1 MSKIGI
7 IIEREYLERVKKK
20 SFIFT
25 TLLMPLLMVGLM
37 TLPAI
42 IMAYAGTSETS
53 VLVVDNSGGI
63 AGHLEDDND
72 VRFSIAAPGVSV
84 DSALRVEDTDMVL
97 IIPENIVSSPKSTL
111 KVFSNGPSSVSVEA
125 TIRSQV
131 NDIVEEQRLAQYN
144 IGNLAE
150 IIEAVKSDVAINT
163 IRQDKGGEE
172 TLSTD
177 ASFGIGIGMSF
188 VLYMFLILYGQ
199 MVMNSIIEEKNN
211 RVLEVVVTSVKPTN
225 IMLGKITGVA
235 LVALTQ
241 ILIWGVLVLA
251 MSAYVLPAIM
261 PQSAAI
267 EGMASQESTM
277 MAAMQSL
284 TDVGQIA
291 SLVGL
296 MTLYLMLGFLVY
308 AAIFAAVGSSVD
320 NVQDATQLTSF
331 ALYPIIF
338 GLIFAMVAAA
348 NPSGS
353 LAFWSSLFP
362 LTSPMV
368 MVARVPF
375 GIAWWEILASVLLL
389 VATFF
394 GLAWMAGKIYRV
406 GIFMYGKKPSVKEV
420 IKWISYK

>member
-188 VLYMFLILYGQ
+188 VLYM
-199 MVMNSIIEEKNN
+199 
-211 RVLEVVVTSVKPTN
+211 
-225 IMLGKITGVA
+225 
-235 LVALTQ
+235 
-241 ILIWGVLVLA
+241 
-251 MSAYVLPAIM
+251 
-261 PQSAAI
+261 
-267 EGMASQESTM
+267 
-277 MAAMQSL
+277 
-284 TDVGQIA
+284 
-291 SLVGL
+291 
-296 MTLYLMLGFLVY
+296 
-308 AAIFAAVGSSVD
+308 
-320 NVQDATQLTSF
+320 
-331 ALYPIIF
+331 
-338 GLIFAMVAAA
+338 
-348 NPSGS
+348 
-353 LAFWSSLFP
+353 
-362 LTSPMV
+362 
-368 MVARVPF
+368 
-375 GIAWWEILASVLLL
+375 
-389 VATFF
+389 
-394 GLAWMAGKIYRV
+394 
-406 GIFMYGKKPSVKEV
+406 
-420 IKWISYK
+420 

>member
-177 ASFGIGIGMSF
+177 ASFGIGIGMSC

>member
-1 MSKIGI
+1 
-7 IIEREYLERVKKK
+7 
-20 SFIFT
+20 
-25 TLLMPLLMVGLM
+25 
-37 TLPAI
+37 
-42 IMAYAGTSETS
+42 
-53 VLVVDNSGGI
+53 
-63 AGHLEDDND
+63 
-72 VRFSIAAPGVSV
+72 
-84 DSALRVEDTDMVL
+84 
-97 IIPENIVSSPKSTL
+97 
-111 KVFSNGPSSVSVEA
+111 
-125 TIRSQV
+125 
-131 NDIVEEQRLAQYN
+131 
-144 IGNLAE
+144 
-150 IIEAVKSDVAINT
+150 T

-177 ASFGIGIGMSF
+177 ASFGIGIGMSC

>member
-420 IKWISYK
+420 MKWISYK

>member
-63 AGHLEDDND
+63 AGHLKDDND

-375 GIAWWEILASVLLL
+375 GIAWWEILTSVLLL

>member
-241 ILIWGVLVLA
+241 IFIWGVLVLA

-375 GIAWWEILASVLLL
+375 GIAWWEILVSVLLL

-420 IKWISYK
+420 MKWISYK

>member
-7 IIEREYLERVKKK
+7 IVEREYLERVKKK

-25 TLLMPLLMVGLM
+25 TILMPLLMVAIMVLPTLM
-37 TLPAI
+37 VS
-42 IMAYAGTSETS
+42 YFGTSETS
-53 VLVVDNSGGI
+53 VLVVDNSGSI

-72 VRFSIAAPGVSV
+72 IKFTIAAPGVTL

-97 IIPENIVSSPKSTL
+97 IIPENIVPSPKSTL
-111 KVFSNGPSSVSVEA
+111 KVFSNGPSSMSVEG

-150 IIEAVKSDVAINT
+150 IIEAVKSDVSINT

-177 ASFGIGIGMSF
+177 ASFGIGVGMTF
-188 VLYMFLILYGQ
+188 VLYMFLVLYGQ

-241 ILIWGVLVLA
+241 IVIWGVLVLVT
-251 MSAYVLPAIM
+251 SAYLLPALM
-261 PQSAAI
+261 PQSAV
-267 EGMASQESTM
+267 EGMASDGGSM

-291 SLVGL
+291 TLVAL

-320 NVQDATQLTSF
+320 NVQDATQLVSF
-331 ALYPIIF
+331 ALYPIVF

-353 LAFWSSLFP
+353 IAFWSSLFP

-375 GIAWWEILASVLLL
+375 GIPWWEILVSVILLIVSFL
-389 VATFF
+389 

-406 GIFMYGKKPSVKEV
+406 GIFMYGKKPSIKEV

>member
-97 IIPENIVSSPKSTL
+97 IIPENIVSSPKSML